1 MILLIAALA
10 AAGLMTL
17 AWAVVRVTGNGGW
30 TDVFW
35 TASVGSMAAWAALQ
49 PAEGASPIRQ
59 GIVATLVAIWAV
71 RLGGYILMRTW
82 RSGHVDPRYET
93 LKRSWGGWG
102 WKAWGF
108 LMIQAATILV
118 LVIAVRAAAARPDP
132 VVGWREGL
140 AAVILLIAVAGEYL
154 ADRQMAA
161 FRRNPANAD
170 KVAHVGLW
178 AWSRH
183 PNYFFEW
190 LGWLAYPVMALRLD
204 YAAGW
209 LSLLAPALMWWLLNH
224 VSGVPPLEAQML
236 KTRPQAYR
244 AYQDRV
250 SRFFPRPPRSI
261 A

>member
-1 MILLIAALA
+1 MILLVVAIA

-17 AWAVVRVTGNGGW
+17 AWVVVRATGSGGW

-35 TASVGSMAAWAALQ
+35 TGSVGLLAARAALQ
-49 PAEGASPIRQ
+49 PSEGASPVRQ
-59 GIVATLVAIWAV
+59 AIVAALVALWAV
-71 RLGGYILMRTW
+71 RLGGYILARTW

-108 LMIQAATILV
+108 LMIQAATVVV

-132 VVGWREGL
+132 TVGWREGL
-140 AAVILLIAVAGEYL
+140 GAAIVLAAVAGEHL

-161 FRRNPANAD
+161 FRRNPANANQ
-170 KVAHVGLW
+170 VAEVGLW

-190 LGWLAYPVMALRLD
+190 LGWLAYPVMAVQPG
-204 YAAGW
+204 YPAGW

-236 KTRPQAYR
+236 KSRPDAYR
-244 AYQDRV
+244 AYQARV
-250 SRFFPRPPRSI
+250 SRFFPRPPRPI

>member
-1 MILLIAALA
+1 MILLAIAA

-17 AWAVVRVTGNGGW
+17 AWAVVRATGNGGW

-35 TASVGSMAAWAALQ
+35 AGSVGLLAAWAALQ
-49 PAEGASPIRQ
+49 PSDGAAPARQ
-59 GIVATLVAIWAV
+59 ALVAALVAVWAV
-71 RLGGYILMRTW
+71 RLGGYILARTW

-93 LKRSWGGWG
+93 LKRGWGGWG
-102 WKAWGF
+102 LKAWGF
-108 LMIQAATILV
+108 LMIQAAVIVV

-132 VVGWREGL
+132 AIGWREGL
-140 AAVILLIAVAGEYL
+140 AVAVLLVAVAGEGI

-161 FRRNPANAD
+161 FRRDPANANQ
-170 KVAHVGLW
+170 VADVGLW

-190 LGWLAYPVMALRLD
+190 LAWLAYPVMALQPG
-204 YAAGW
+204 YPAGW
-209 LSLLAPALMWWLLNH
+209 LSLLAPVLMWWLLNH

-236 KTRPQAYR
+236 KTRPDAYR
-244 AYQDRV
+244 AYQARV
-250 SRFFPRPPRSI
+250 SRFFPRPPRPI